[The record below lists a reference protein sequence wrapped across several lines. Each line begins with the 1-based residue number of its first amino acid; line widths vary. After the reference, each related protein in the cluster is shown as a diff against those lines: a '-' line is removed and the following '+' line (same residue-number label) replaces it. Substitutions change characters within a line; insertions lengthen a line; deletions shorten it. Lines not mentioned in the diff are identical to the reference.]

1 MNQIGKHEYS
11 FSICESHYSVAI
23 MGSFVWLGES
33 LNACIHGL
41 EVLNLFCAMAV
52 W

>member
-1 MNQIGKHEYS
+1 MNQIEKHEYS
-11 FSICESHYSVAI
+11 FLICESHCNGAT
-23 MGSFVWLGES
+23 MGLFVWLGES
-33 LNACIHGL
+33 LNACTHGL